1 MRIVEWWHRVNGEDE
16 SRSAAIKRLLTQTCQ
31 EDRLRWL
38 ARQSDGREV
47 ISIWQRFSC
56 RAEAKRRKRG

>member
-1 MRIVEWWHRVNGEDE
+1 MNTLWCWLVGGEDE
-16 SRSAAIKRLLTQTCQ
+16 SRSAAIKRLLTQECR

-38 ARQSDGREV
+38 ARESDGREV